1 VVRHTFYLG
10 LGSNLGDRAALLA
23 GAIQH
28 LTAQAIQWRCANWY
42 ATAPVD
48 YLEQPWFLNTVLE
61 VTVDLTPAAMLMQG
75 LELEAKAGRIR
86 TVPKGARPLDVDI
99 LLCQTAGGAF
109 LVSEDAT
116 LTLPHP
122 RLHLRR
128 FVLTPL
134 CDLIPE
140 LRHPLLGQSFASL
153 LANCPDNSSVEI
165 FMRSGLNFGDG
176 AQPEA

>member
-1 VVRHTFYLG
+1 MADHTFYLG
-10 LGSNLGDRAALLA
+10 LGSNLGDRAAWLA
-23 GAIQH
+23 HAIQR
-28 LTAQAIQWRCANWY
+28 LTTGAVQWRCANWY

-61 VTVDLTPAAMLMQG
+61 LTVDMPPAALLAQG
-75 LELEAKAGRIR
+75 LGLEAEAGRVR
-86 TVPKGARPLDVDI
+86 TIPKGARPLDVDI
-99 LLCQTAGGAF
+99 LLCQTTDGTF
-109 LVSEDAT
+109 LVSEDAI

-134 CDLIPE
+134 CDLIPDAQ
-140 LRHPLLGQSFASL
+140 HPQLQRSFAHL
-153 LANCPDNSSVEI
+153 LATCPDDSPVEI
-165 FMRSGLNFGDG
+165 FAQSGFSFGGD